1 MGYRGSLGSKL
12 EELKK
17 FVVIC
22 EDIFAKSCDMYFF
35 DGWLQYL
42 CIPSSPLA
50 WLINR
55 QEHMAKSK
63 AADDTITR
71 LFTVYL
77 KQGMQKHKAI
87 MLIAASL
94 GLLQK
99 DVLEALEQ
107 KGVYDDC
114 TK

>member
-1 MGYRGSLGSKL
+1 
-12 EELKK
+12 
-17 FVVIC
+17 
-22 EDIFAKSCDMYFF
+22 
-35 DGWLQYL
+35 
-42 CIPSSPLA
+42 
-50 WLINR
+50 
-55 QEHMAKSK
+55 MAKSK

-114 TK
+114 AK